1 MRNILIYSFVFI
13 TCLFLVACQS
23 TDDDNGNPDSAE
35 SGNKQA
41 KSEGEENAMNQ
52 VDIFDFKH
60 IQHAQEA
67 TEKHAIDEVIKVFFD
82 ESSNDQPYK
91 AVAIDVEN
99 NEIYRNPIISRRGLR
114 AQDGVATI
122 ENSHELLDILKKHAV
137 QEWESDYTFE
147 DAESYEDGYSWR
159 LWLQFED
166 GTVEKYAGKGTDKE
180 KITPENFDDF
190 AQALYQF
197 QTDKLTEASN
207 KQ

>member
-23 TDDDNGNPDSAE
+23 SDDKAEPDS
-35 SGNKQA
+35 S
-41 KSEGEENAMNQ
+41 ENAMNQ
-52 VDIFDFKH
+52 VDIFDFKY
-60 IQHAQEA
+60 IQQAQEA

-114 AQDGVATI
+114 AQDGVTTV
-122 ENSHELLDILKKHAV
+122 ENSHEVQDILKKYAV
-137 QEWESDYTFE
+137 QDWKSDYTFE

-180 KITPENFDDF
+180 KLTPEKFDDF

-197 QTDKLTEASN
+197 QKDKIAEASDE
-207 KQ
+207 Q